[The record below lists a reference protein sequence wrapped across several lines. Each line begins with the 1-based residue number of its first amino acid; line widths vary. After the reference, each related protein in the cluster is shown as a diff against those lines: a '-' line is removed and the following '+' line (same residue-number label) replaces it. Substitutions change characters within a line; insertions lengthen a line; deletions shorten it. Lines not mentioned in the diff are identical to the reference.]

1 MSEII
6 DQFYTPLLIEH
17 GFIRDPDNQQY
28 GALGDCWK
36 LSPEVGEGTYWT
48 YGQKDLYDIKIHN
61 FSFHED
67 FMLECSMP
75 ECLSI
80 TRYDSISG
88 EELSPYRRLSAGC
101 IKTFIGGYTPYKAL
115 IHKNIPIR
123 SVGIEIAPAY
133 YEDYLKTAHHGSRYS
148 TGAEFLE
155 IVRPELAVVSCSATN
170 TYGHPSPDTLERLK
184 KSGSRVLIT
193 RDCGAVTIVN
203 GKSVSAFNRI
213 K

>member
-6 DQFYTPLLIEH
+6 DQLYAPLLAEH
-17 GFIRDPDNQQY
+17 GFIRDSDNQQY
-28 GALGDCWK
+28 GALGICWK

-61 FSFHED
+61 FSFHKD
-67 FMLECSMP
+67 FMLECSLP

-80 TRYDSISG
+80 TQYDSISG

-101 IKTFIGGYTPYKAL
+101 IKTFIGGYAPYKAL

-133 YEDYLKTAHHGSRYS
+133 FYQLNHHRQAGQRAFVLDIRKIPTVTMYHVSQRTAGKL
-148 TGAEFLE
+148 FCF
-155 IVRPELAVVSCSATN
+155 SCCLDIRSERFKAGTVLDFRHSA
-170 TYGHPSPDTLERLK
+170 SPIYIL
-184 KSGSRVLIT
+184 
-193 RDCGAVTIVN
+193 
-203 GKSVSAFNRI
+203 
-213 K
+213 

>member
-88 EELSPYRRLSAGC
+88 R
-101 IKTFIGGYTPYKAL
+101 
-115 IHKNIPIR
+115 N
-123 SVGIEIAPAY
+123 
-133 YEDYLKTAHHGSRYS
+133 YLH
-148 TGAEFLE
+148 
-155 IVRPELAVVSCSATN
+155 IVDCLPVVSKHLLEATLH
-170 TYGHPSPDTLERLK
+170 TRL
-184 KSGSRVLIT
+184 
-193 RDCGAVTIVN
+193 
-203 GKSVSAFNRI
+203 
-213 K
+213 

>member
-6 DQFYTPLLIEH
+6 DQFYTPLLTEH
-17 GFIRDPDNQQY
+17 GFVRDPDNQQY
-28 GALGDCWK
+28 GSLGVCWK

-67 FMLECSMP
+67 FMLECSLP

-101 IKTFIGGYTPYKAL
+101 IKTFIGGYAPYKAL
-115 IHKNIPIR
+115 IHKHIGGCR
-123 SVGIEIAPAY
+123 TTCQDIALCFFLQPRINLQKGHYRAKSSLL
-133 YEDYLKTAHHGSRYS
+133 LKS
-148 TGAEFLE
+148 
-155 IVRPELAVVSCSATN
+155 
-170 TYGHPSPDTLERLK
+170 
-184 KSGSRVLIT
+184 
-193 RDCGAVTIVN
+193 AVTGIDTAKTCKYTSGHQKLHTHAGSSLGN
-203 GKSVSAFNRI
+203 I
-213 K
+213 

>member
-17 GFIRDPDNQQY
+17 GFIRDSDNQQY
-28 GALGDCWK
+28 GALGICWK

-67 FMLECSMP
+67 FMLEFSLP

-123 SVGIEIAPAY
+123 SIGIEIAPAY
-133 YEDYLKTAHHGSRYS
+133 YEDYLKKCTQRHRSILWMHFGRSTKLPTSRNV
-148 TGAEFLE
+148 T
-155 IVRPELAVVSCSATN
+155 VTHRN
-170 TYGHPSPDTLERLK
+170 QRL
-184 KSGSRVLIT
+184 SRG
-193 RDCGAVTIVN
+193 RDCRKTFFMRV
-203 GKSVSAFNRI
+203 KSQKLFQWWWNIRRSILINQP
-213 K
+213 

>member
-88 EELSPYRRLSAGC
+88 E
-101 IKTFIGGYTPYKAL
+101 I
-115 IHKNIPIR
+115 IPPR
-123 SVGIEIAPAY
+123 
-133 YEDYLKTAHHGSRYS
+133 K
-148 TGAEFLE
+148 
-155 IVRPELAVVSCSATN
+155 
-170 TYGHPSPDTLERLK
+170 
-184 KSGSRVLIT
+184 
-193 RDCGAVTIVN
+193 
-203 GKSVSAFNRI
+203 
-213 K
+213 